1 MPLFIFKGVVK
12 SQVDIKIQ
20 FVLFFATFFNAYN
33 SFFNSLVFLIVLKK
47 TVLDISECSKHKT
60 KVQFLMYTFKKVLK
74 IQNSRKIG
82 KKISSAMRSRIF
94 PIFLEFSFFNT
105 FLKVCIKKNTN
116 TCARM
121 VCLNKLFRKYCYLIL
136 A

>member
-1 MPLFIFKGVVK
+1 MPITV
-12 SQVDIKIQ
+12 
-20 FVLFFATFFNAYN
+20 
-33 SFFNSLVFLIVLKK
+33 FFNSLVFLIVLKK

-105 FLKVCIKKNTN
+105 FLKVCIKKNTIFSSVMLEVLKN
-116 TCARM
+116 RHKM
-121 VCLNKLFRKYCYLIL
+121 HILKL
-136 A
+136 